1 MAQVVRAPLAQR
13 LLPLVLFVALA
24 TLLAA
29 GWLELRS
36 RALPLHSSPEIAD
49 KAQPIEA
56 WVAEAGDASV
66 RLSRLYP
73 DDGRQRFESE
83 ALRERWQLA
92 EGELFLLSR
101 RPAGAGKAEVR
112 DEHGLAL
119 ASLPPGDGGPVGA
132 LLSTPRGVRRGESQE
147 WILWG
152 RPPHGKPELWIDGQ
166 STAGL
171 APTRLPRAD
180 LRGPVA
186 ELVRERTPGKN
197 SEGRTSEGR
206 DGKPAEAGR

>member
-1 MAQVVRAPLAQR
+1 MAQAVRAPLAQR

-24 TLLAA
+24 ALLAA

-36 RALPLHSSPEIAD
+36 RALPRNASPEIAD
-49 KAQPIEA
+49 RAQPIEA
-56 WVAEAGDASV
+56 WVAQVGEERV

-73 DDGRQRFESE
+73 DDGRQRFESQ
-83 ALRERWQLA
+83 ALRERLQLA

-101 RPAGAGKAEVR
+101 RPAGAGEAEVR

-119 ASLPPGDGGPVGA
+119 ASLSQGDGGPVGA
-132 LLSTPRGVRRGESQE
+132 LFSTPRGVRRGESQE

-152 RPPHGKPELWIDGQ
+152 RPPHGAPQLWIDGQ
-166 STAGL
+166 SALEL

-197 SEGRTSEGR
+197 AGIRSSGER
-206 DGKPAEAGR
+206 DGKPAEVGR

>member
-1 MAQVVRAPLAQR
+1 MAQAVRAPLAQR

-36 RALPLHSSPEIAD
+36 RALPRRASPEVAD

-56 WVAEAGDASV
+56 WVAQAGDSSV

-73 DDGRQRFESE
+73 DDGRQRFESQ
-83 ALRERWQLA
+83 ALRERLGLA

-101 RPAGAGKAEVR
+101 TPAAGAVAQVR

-119 ASLPPGDGGPVGA
+119 ESVRGAGEGPVQT
-132 LLSTPRGVRRGESQE
+132 LFRTPRGVRRGEAQE

-152 RPPHGKPELWIDGQ
+152 RAPHGRPELWLDG
-166 STAGL
+166 SSAGGL
-171 APTRLPRAD
+171 EATRLPRSD

-186 ELVRERTPGKN
+186 ELVRERTSGKN
-197 SEGRTSEGR
+197 EAARTSEGR
-206 DGKPAEAGR
+206 DGKQAAAQR